1 MRPKL
6 TPQSTQASRSLIRS
20 RARLTY
26 DGVNRL
32 FEGASEGI
40 AADVRQALKQMR
52 ALNGVLT
59 ARRSAR
65 GGLDL
70 DMPEAEFVLNE
81 RCEPTEILCRPRGEA
96 ERMIESFMLAAN
108 ECVARLANQ
117 CAAHFARVKQIPF
130 VYRVHE
136 TPDPERMQA
145 LEAFLNL
152 NGQRAHLGEHPHP
165 GMLQSVL
172 ADCADAPEHDSIRR
186 MVLRSLKK
194 ARYAAQP
201 LGHYALAMADYCHF
215 TSPIRRYPDLMV
227 HRMLKLLLDGDSAR
241 TVPWEARMPEISAL
255 SSLREQAGVQAE
267 READD
272 MMKAAWMSHQLGR
285 KFYGVVSGATAW
297 GAYVTL
303 ENTVEGLI
311 HVADLDDYYAFDP
324 ERGQLT
330 AAMTGAVLKLGV
342 RVRVRAIAASVE
354 RGEISFELLEIL
366 NGDK

>member
-1 MRPKL
+1 
-6 TPQSTQASRSLIRS
+6 
-20 RARLTY
+20 
-26 DGVNRL
+26 
-32 FEGASEGI
+32 
-40 AADVRQALKQMR
+40 
-52 ALNGVLT
+52 
-59 ARRSAR
+59 
-65 GGLDL
+65 
-70 DMPEAEFVLNE
+70 
-81 RCEPTEILCRPRGEA
+81 
-96 ERMIESFMLAAN
+96 
-108 ECVARLANQ
+108 
-117 CAAHFARVKQIPF
+117 
-130 VYRVHE
+130 
-136 TPDPERMQA
+136 
-145 LEAFLNL
+145 
-152 NGQRAHLGEHPHP
+152 
-165 GMLQSVL
+165 
-172 ADCADAPEHDSIRR
+172 
-186 MVLRSLKK
+186 
-194 ARYAAQP
+194 
-201 LGHYALAMADYCHF
+201 
-215 TSPIRRYPDLMV
+215 
-227 HRMLKLLLDGDSAR
+227 
-241 TVPWEARMPEISAL
+241 MPEISAL